1 MTRRLSAA
9 FLIAALALVAGPLLA
24 DTKTDARLEKSRIV
38 FEQFADISEQQIPYW
53 LLERAYGVA
62 VIPDVIKGAFV
73 LGGRGGR
80 GVLSVRNADGS
91 WSAPVFITLAGVNVG
106 FQWGV
111 QSTDVVLVFLSRPS
125 VEGIAGG
132 KITLGADASV
142 AAGPVGRSAAAT
154 TDAMLKAQV
163 LSYSRNEGLFAGVA
177 LDGSW
182 LAIDDKSN
190 ATAYNWSD
198 VLPSQILEG
207 KVGEMP
213 PPAAAFTAALTRATS
228 GQPVSVATPATTA
241 PAAAPATVPPPAS
254 TDASPAGEAQTFP
267 LEDPNPG
274 APPPQ

>member
-1 MTRRLSAA
+1 MTGRLSAT
-9 FLIAALALVAGPLLA
+9 FLLAALSLAAGPLLA

-80 GVLSVRNADGS
+80 GVLSVRNPDGS

-182 LAIDDKSN
+182 IAIDDKSN

-207 KVGEMP
+207 KVGETP
-213 PPAAAFTAALTRATS
+213 PSAAAFTAALTRATS
-228 GQPVSVATPATTA
+228 GQPVTVATPAPT
-241 PAAAPATVPPPAS
+241 PAAAPATTQPA
-254 TDASPAGEAQTFP
+254 APAGDAQTFP